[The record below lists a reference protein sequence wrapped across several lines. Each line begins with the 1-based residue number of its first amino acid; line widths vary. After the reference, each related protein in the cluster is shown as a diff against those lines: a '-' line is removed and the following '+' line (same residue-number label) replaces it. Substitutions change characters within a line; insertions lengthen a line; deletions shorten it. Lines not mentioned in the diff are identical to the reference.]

1 MHKFFKVF
9 CLWTKHRGIT
19 PLLYLVH
26 TFLVENAHNN
36 FYKREDLF
44 KKNIATLIKNSFF
57 DFKLR
62 QIPFSSKNKQLV

>member
-1 MHKFFKVF
+1 MHKFFKVILF
-9 CLWTKHRGIT
+9 MDEKHRGIT

-44 KKNIATLIKNSFF
+44 KKNIANKKLFF
-57 DFKLR
+57 
-62 QIPFSSKNKQLV
+62 